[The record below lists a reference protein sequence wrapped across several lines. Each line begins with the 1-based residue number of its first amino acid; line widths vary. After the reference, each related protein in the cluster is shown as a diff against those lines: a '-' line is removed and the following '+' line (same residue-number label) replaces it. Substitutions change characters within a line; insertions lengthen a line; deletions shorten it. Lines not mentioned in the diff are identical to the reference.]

1 MTETEE
7 LSEGTM
13 SLVESAVRESD
24 SLSRNDSLDD
34 KLCHLARTYLIAER
48 YGSAE
53 LSEKVDEYTD
63 TQAEAEA
70 KQEKLKEKIRD
81 NV

>member
-1 MTETEE
+1 MTEKEE
-7 LSEGTM
+7 LSADTM
-13 SLVESAVRESD
+13 SLVESAVNESD
-24 SLSRNDSLDD
+24 SLSRSDSLDD
-34 KLCHLARTYLIAER
+34 KLSHLARTYLIAER

-53 LSEKVDEYTD
+53 LSEKVEEYTD

-70 KQEKLKEKIRD
+70 KQERIKEKIRR